1 LFPTGYSRKRVRP
14 SYWSLLLSLAICGIA
29 LYYTFYLFE
38 GYSFIPLLIVLAI
51 TVGITWYRYRGLRL
65 QLPRPYGSAK
75 AVLLGPHGATR
86 QALLFI
92 LTVILL
98 VALLVMSLYLLPPL
112 IFFSLIFGLTA
123 GLPLTEI
130 VFFGLLVRLE
140 MASNSQIFLVREESE
155 EKGKE
160 ILTKTVIL
168 VPNEPSL

>member
-29 LYYTFYLFE
+29 LYYTIYLFE
-38 GYSFIPLLIVLAI
+38 GYSFIPLLILLAV
-51 TVGITWYRYRGLRL
+51 TVGITWYRYRDLKL
-65 QLPRPYGSAK
+65 KLPRPYGSAK
-75 AVLLGPHGATR
+75 AVLLGPRGATR
-86 QALLFI
+86 QALFFI
-92 LTVILL
+92 LAVILL
-98 VALLVMSLYLLPPL
+98 VAILVTSLYFLPPL
-112 IFFSLIFGLTA
+112 AFFSLIFGLTA

-140 MASNSQIFLVREESE
+140 MVSSSRIFSVTEESE
-155 EKGKE
+155 ENGKE